1 MPESV
6 LLSHQTELEQSTI
19 FMNGNR
25 FSSQLLAPF
34 KVCFRKFATYWITE
48 SNIWHAKLKFSFAKT
63 TILFTFCCEH
73 DSSSTGFYKACG
85 YFGCYCNSERWKGFF
100 IVVLVHST
108 VFLSLFDT
116 DTRDS
121 NLYVKE
127 KAASLIEI
135 LDFFLHVDI
144 SFLSGFCAGLHVLSW
159 SFNKWEHQRWRS

>member
-1 MPESV
+1 MFSKICH
-6 LLSHQTELEQSTI
+6 LLNHGI
-19 FMNGNR
+19 
-25 FSSQLLAPF
+25 
-34 KVCFRKFATYWITE
+34 
-48 SNIWHAKLKFSFAKT
+48 IWHAKLKLSFAKT

-108 VFLSLFDT
+108 VFLSVFDT

-135 LDFFLHVDI
+135 LDFFYMLTFPSYLV
-144 SFLSGFCAGLHVLSW
+144 FVPVCMY
-159 SFNKWEHQRWRS
+159 